1 MTKILLN
8 FKIIILR
15 LIEQFYY
22 VTFWHSKVKTD
33 TFIKYHIQVYDLKYT
48 IKQHQF
54 NGKTMTSTTVKKHNL
69 QS

>member
-1 MTKILLN
+1 MSNHMPNKLIDW
-8 FKIIILR
+8 

-48 IKQHQF
+48 IKKHQF
-54 NGKTMTSTTVKKHNL
+54 NGKNNDKHHRE
-69 QS
+69 